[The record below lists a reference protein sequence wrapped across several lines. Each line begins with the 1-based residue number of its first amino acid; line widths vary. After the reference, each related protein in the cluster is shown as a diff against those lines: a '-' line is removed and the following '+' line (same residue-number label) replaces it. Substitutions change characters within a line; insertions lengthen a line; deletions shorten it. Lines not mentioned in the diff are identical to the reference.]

1 MNITHRI
8 ITATAALAA
17 ALVALPSI
25 AGLRQWEPSDYIQ
38 DNLVLH
44 YDGIRNAGVGA
55 AHDPAATT
63 WVDLSPSGND
73 ASTYVHSSASDNG
86 AWGAKGFVFAT
97 DSYWQADARTS
108 LTGDFTMQ
116 VACDT
121 TQSSMQGTK
130 SFPNLIGNN
139 GAGGSGNNDELT
151 IFYHKNN
158 KQLSAKVLNAY
169 VGGSSTTS
177 GYRLG
182 DWNLRYATL
191 VRQGSTANFFDGIAP
206 VKTGTSIAT
215 TPIGADIL
223 IGSGT
228 TDKNDSGSGDRR
240 FTGTIYSV
248 RIYAKALSNAE
259 LAWNRA
265 LDEARFRGAASV
277 PESALCASVIPDAV
291 VATSV
296 AGANGAESVGCYVVD
311 EDGYTFRAA
320 PFAKVGGTTYAC
332 TGYTLAKWNGSAWG
346 AAVAHDGEFACFV
359 APGDKVKITWLWDA
373 ATGSLDAGYVTN
385 GLAIRLDG
393 IDNAGVGVH
402 NASATVWKDLS
413 GNDRDAFL
421 YGNADGT
428 SHWTKDGF
436 YFNFNAVFATTAT
449 FAFGTQYTFEVLLDA
464 KRSDWWNDT
473 TEKDI
478 LVSSA
483 GIDGGAIY
491 YKAANAILCHRS
503 NTTTGSAWN
512 AMPGFYQLATVK
524 YLAALRN
531 GSKTALI
538 TGTTYPNTE
547 YDVSNGAPANY
558 VTNAWLVGSKN
569 TTIDPTTW
577 LVGGRTTAPAN
588 TTKGTVKSVRL
599 YNRLLTEAELA
610 RNREVDEARF
620 FDVVPDSNAVI
631 VASSVAGLEGREVSG
646 VYFPEGWTFSAGSG
660 TQSVRGIEWQ
670 CAGYQ
675 LQTWD
680 AASGT
685 WGAQT
690 SSVAGSY
697 TSPSG
702 DFATVRLT
710 WLWEPVSGVR
720 TAADYAL
727 ADYATGGVALH
738 LDGLA
743 HGDSATVW
751 SDLSGHGR
759 DATFARYTTL
769 VNDWTTDG
777 GAWTD
782 DGFAFDSDGYFATD
796 ASFGIG
802 RNYTMQILADWAQ
815 KSENTHHETFLSPK
829 DGIEWGSVW
838 YKNGGGDKH
847 IFHETDKLNGSA
859 WNNRSGIVLPTT
871 ATYLT
876 ALRDGLRSAI
886 VTGTAYPTGSN
897 TSGGTN
903 VTKDWFEGNGTTD
916 AVTPAQTWSV
926 GGLSAQSNAGNANP
940 LTGTV
945 KSVRLYDRMLTESE
959 LAWNRSVDSAR
970 FFGALAATN
979 VVVVANEFSGL
990 ATDTAYE
997 VFGAHT
1003 FAASP
1008 SSVNGSSANFVRVQT
1023 LQANGTWVET
1033 ARSEGGSYDYTP
1045 AAGTV
1050 RIEFRKSN
1058 PFVIVVR

>member
-17 ALVALPSI
+17 ALVAHPSI

-44 YDGIRNAGVGA
+44 YDGIRNAGLAA
-55 AHDPAATT
+55 AHDGAATA

-73 ASTYVHSSASDNG
+73 ATLVNGPGASG
-86 AWGAKGFVFAT
+86 YWGATGFVFPGSSNLWIAAE
-97 DSYWQADARTS
+97 QTS
-108 LTGDFTMQ
+108 LSGDFTMQ

-121 TQSSMQGTK
+121 TASVMQGTC
-130 SFPNLIGNN
+130 SWPNLIGGYGK
-139 GAGGSGNNDELT
+139 GAAGAADELT
-151 IFYHKNN
+151 IFYHNSN
-158 KQLSAKVLNAY
+158 KRLSTKFLNTY
-169 VGGSSTTS
+169 LDQYLPS
-177 GYRLG
+177 
-182 DWNLRYATL
+182 WNYKYATL
-191 VRQGSTANFFDGIAP
+191 IRSGSMGSLFDGTTP
-206 VKTGTSIAT
+206 TLVSTSKTGA
-215 TPIGADIL
+215 
-223 IGSGT
+223 IGSRVMVGAGM
-228 TDKNDSGSGDRR
+228 DNNLAGAEGRL

-248 RIYAKALSNAE
+248 RIYNDALTGDE

-265 LDEARFRGAASV
+265 LDEARFHSAAV
-277 PESALCASVIPDAV
+277 PESAVSAAFVPDAV
-291 VATSV
+291 IASSI
-296 AGANGAESVGCYVVD
+296 AGAEGMEAAGCHMVD
-311 EDGYTFRAA
+311 DGGHVFRAA
-320 PFAKVGGTTYAC
+320 PSATVSGTAYAC
-332 TGYTLAKWNGSAWG
+332 TGCTIATWDASLGAYG
-346 AAVAHDGEFACFV
+346 AAETRDGVFAVAV
-359 APGDKVKITWLWDA
+359 APGDKVKITWQWA
-373 ATGSLDAGYVTN
+373 AASSSLDAGYVTD
-385 GLAIRLDG
+385 GLALRLDG

-402 NASATVWKDLS
+402 DDAATVWKDIS

-547 YDVSNGAPANY
+547 YDVSNGAPANF

-631 VASSVAGLEGREVSG
+631 VASSIAGLEGREPSG
-646 VYFPEGWTFSAGSG
+646 IYFPDGWTFSAGTG
-660 TQSVRGIEWQ
+660 TQSVRGIEWE

-680 AASGT
+680 AATST

-690 SSVAGSY
+690 TYESSSY
-697 TSPSG
+697 TSPAVP
-702 DFATVRLT
+702 FASVRLT

-743 HGDSATVW
+743 HGNSATVW

-802 RNYTMQILADWAQ
+802 RNYTMQILADWAR

-838 YKNGGGDKH
+838 YKNGDGDKH
-847 IFHETDKLNGSA
+847 IFHETDKLNGSS

-871 ATYLT
+871 TTYLT

-926 GGLSAQSNAGNANP
+926 GGLSAQSNARNANP

-945 KSVRLYDRMLTESE
+945 KSVRLYDRMLTEDE

-1008 SSVNGSSANFVRVQT
+1008 SSVDGSSANFVRVQA
-1023 LQANGTWVET
+1023 LQSNGTWMET
-1033 ARSEGGSYDYTP
+1033 ARIEGGSYDYTP

-1058 PFVIVVR
+1058 PFVMVVR